1 MLHRS
6 YDENNGLNT
15 SHRKI
20 FWPKAP
26 PPPPPR
32 QIWKTGKKKQF
43 LVFRI
48 LKKGR
53 NEQNRKMVCVCV
65 GEEGG

>member
-20 FWPKAP
+20 FWPKALP
-26 PPPPPR
+26 PPTNLENR
-32 QIWKTGKKKQF
+32 EEKAISSVSHSKK
-43 LVFRI
+43 R
-48 LKKGR
+48 KK
-53 NEQNRKMVCVCV
+53 
-65 GEEGG
+65 